1 MILYKYIN
9 VEGALQAIENETV
22 LLNMPSEYNDPLDCD
37 IYISKKERR
46 EAYKLFLNYQ
56 YFLILYDHSVVK
68 NETYVFGKCN
78 TVLLKENLIS
88 IAKNVIRRKKYNYSS
103 FVSFHYKLAKILAKT
118 KPVDFSGLFNKMLDE
133 VREKVK
139 NTILLSCFSLKKD
152 SILMWS
158 HYGASHS
165 VACLEFEVKEKEF
178 ERVHYSKKPVNFRIS
193 KVMEII
199 FGHELAKD
207 KIDSNDES
215 LRFALEPFLT
225 KFRDWK
231 YECEVR
237 CGYSINV
244 INSNI
249 YKTMI
254 NGKTKRLL
262 KMPGTLKSIYLGC
275 KASDSFVDDVKK
287 ASKGIPL
294 YKMEAVEGKYKLMP
308 KKVC

>member
-9 VEGALQAIENETV
+9 AEGALKAIENESV
-22 LLNMPSEYNDPLDCD
+22 LLNVPSEYNDPLDCE

-46 EAYKLFLNYQ
+46 KAYKLFLNYQ
-56 YFLILYDHSVVK
+56 YFLIMYDHSVIK
-68 NETYVFGKCN
+68 NQTYALGKWN

-88 IAKNVIRRKKYNYSS
+88 IAKNAIKRKKYNYST
-103 FVSFHYKLAKILAKT
+103 FVLFHYKLAVMLTKT
-118 KPVDFSGLFNKMLDE
+118 KPIDLSSLFDKMLDE
-133 VREKVK
+133 VCEKVK
-139 NTILLSCFSLKKD
+139 KSILLSCFSLKKD

-165 VACLEFEVKEKEF
+165 GACLEFEVKEKEF
-178 ERVHYSKKPVNFRIS
+178 EKVRYSKKPVNFRVS

-207 KIDSNDES
+207 KMDSNDES

-237 CGYSINV
+237 CGYSINT

-249 YKTMI
+249 YKTTI

-287 ASKGIPL
+287 ISNGLPL
-294 YKMEAVEGKYKLMP
+294 YKMETVEGKYKLVP
-308 KKVC
+308 RKVC